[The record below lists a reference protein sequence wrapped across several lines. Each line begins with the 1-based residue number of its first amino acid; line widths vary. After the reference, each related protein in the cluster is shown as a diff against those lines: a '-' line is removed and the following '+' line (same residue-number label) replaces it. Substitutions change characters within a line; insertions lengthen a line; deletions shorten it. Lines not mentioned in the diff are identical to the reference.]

1 MLEHFTYILQ
11 HAKQTTTKKTLLQR
25 KKTHQYC
32 YFNISHP
39 GWTEPGRC
47 MLTHAYKIHTS
58 EILKTEFKVYC
69 QPSGEFLST
78 KTTVDLVHFLLIY
91 KIQVFPLLSTAL
103 WHYQT
108 LFNILL
114 SGNILLN
121 HGLSLPS
128 AGVQLSWAARL
139 PPEGS
144 LEDSADPPEGHTWHQ
159 QAEVLT
165 LSDWRRTDVEIAHTR
180 INTSHRLPHGKKQT
194 HTEQPSSQIQWNT
207 DI

>member
-1 MLEHFTYILQ
+1 MQNKQQQKTRNTEKITSILLLQYLTPVVNRTRQMHVNSRIQNSHFWNPEYWIKSLLSAFRGISLNQ
-11 HAKQTTTKKTLLQR
+11 NYSWFSTLL
-25 KKTHQYC
+25 
-32 YFNISHP
+32 
-39 GWTEPGRC
+39 
-47 MLTHAYKIHTS
+47 AY
-58 EILKTEFKVYC
+58 L
-69 QPSGEFLST
+69 
-78 KTTVDLVHFLLIY
+78 
-91 KIQVFPLLSTAL
+91 QVFPLLSTAL

-128 AGVQLSWAARL
+128 AGVQLAWAGLL

-144 LEDSADPPEGHTWHQ
+144 LEDSADPQEGHTWHQ

-194 HTEQPSSQIQWNT
+194 NTEQPSFQIQWNT